1 MRSFLL
7 RRSIELALLGSLALP
22 SLVLAQGIRVTL
34 LGTGCP
40 QPDMHRF
47 GASTLVQAGNQTLLI
62 DAGRGALQRL
72 TQARVPWRD
81 VTGVL
86 LTHLHSDH
94 VVGFPDLFLT
104 GGLFAPG
111 RGALHVW
118 GPEGTT
124 DMMSF
129 LTKAFAEDIRVRT
142 VNEGA
147 NPAGMVLEARDVRE
161 GIVFDTD
168 GVRVTAFEV
177 EHGALNAA
185 LGYRID
191 YGGRSVVLSGDTRAS
206 ENLVRH
212 AAGTDLLIHEVLVP
226 EALRRAGVPSDRV
239 AGIAALHTT
248 PEQAGGVFARAR
260 PRLAVYSHVCPPEAR
275 EEALRDATRRTY
287 DGPVELGE
295 DLMVIDVGEQVT
307 IHRPARPGS

>member
-1 MRSFLL
+1 MRSLL
-7 RRSIELALLGSLALP
+7 RRSIEIALLGSLALP
-22 SLVLAQGIRVTL
+22 SLVLAQGIKVTL

-40 QPDMHRF
+40 QPVMQRF

-72 TQARVPWRD
+72 TQARVPWQD

-124 DMMSF
+124 EMMSF
-129 LTKAFAEDIRVRT
+129 LAKAFAEDMRVR
-142 VNEGA
+142 VASEGA
-147 NPAGMVLEARDVRE
+147 NPAAMDLEARDVRE
-161 GIVFDTD
+161 GIVLDAD
-168 GVRVTAFEV
+168 GVRVTAFAV
-177 EHGALNAA
+177 EHGALKSAF
-185 LGYRID
+185 GYRID
-191 YGGRSVVLSGDTRAS
+191 YGGRSVVLSGDTRVS
-206 ENLVRH
+206 GNLVRH
-212 AAGTDLLIHEVLVP
+212 AAGADLLIHEVLVP
-226 EALRRAGVPSDRV
+226 EALRRAGAPPDRI

-248 PEQAGGVFARAR
+248 PEQAGGVFARVR
-260 PRLAVYSHVCPPEAR
+260 PRLAVYSHVCPPGATQDD
-275 EEALRDATRRTY
+275 LRDATRTTY

-295 DLMVIDVGEQVT
+295 DLMVIEVGDQIT

>member
-1 MRSFLL
+1 M
-7 RRSIELALLGSLALP
+7 
-22 SLVLAQGIRVTL
+22 Q
-34 LGTGCP
+34 
-40 QPDMHRF
+40 RF

-104 GGLFAPG
+104 GWLMPG
-111 RGALHVW
+111 RNAPVHVW

-124 DMMSF
+124 DMMAA
-129 LTKAFAEDIRVRT
+129 LTKAFAEDIRVRSE
-142 VNEGA
+142 NEGA
-147 NPAGMVLEARDVRE
+147 NPDGAILEATDVRE
-161 GIVFDTD
+161 GVVLDTD
-168 GVRVTAFEV
+168 GVRVTAFAV
-177 EHGALNAA
+177 EHGALKSA
-185 LGYRID
+185 LGYRIE
-191 YGGRSVVLSGDTRAS
+191 YGGRSVVLSGDTRVS

-226 EALRRAGVPSDRV
+226 EILRRAGVPADRIS
-239 AGIAALHTT
+239 GIAASHTT
-248 PEQAGGVFARAR
+248 PEEAGGVFARVR
-260 PRLAVYSHVCPPEAR
+260 PRLAVYSHVCPPGTTEAD
-275 EEALRDATRRTY
+275 LRDATRRTY

-295 DLMVIDVGEQVT
+295 DLMVIEVGEQVT
-307 IHRPARPGS
+307 IHRPARLGS